1 MPRIQ
6 ILTIICS
13 ILLLVFIARL
23 ILNGRLR
30 EEYVLIWVFSTLVL
44 VVFSFWNDG
53 IDIISTFLEVA
64 VPSNLIFTAAI
75 ALILL
80 YLLHLSVTVSK
91 LQEQNK
97 RLAQELA
104 TMKANEKSDKT
115 N

>member
-23 ILNGRLR
+23 ILKGRLR
-30 EEYVLIWVFSTLVL
+30 EEYVLIWVFSTMAL

-53 IDIISTFLEVA
+53 IEIISKFLEVA
-64 VPSNLIFTAAI
+64 VPANLIFTAAI

-91 LQEQNK
+91 LQNQNK
-97 RLAQELA
+97 HLAQELA
-104 TMKANEKSDKT
+104 TMKANEKSHKT